1 VIASTLNP
9 VQATVHRFDAES
21 GGGELITDQ
30 GLLLPLEPAV
40 FAASGLRLL
49 RAGQRLSVELDDDR
63 VVAVRLGT
71 IR

>member
-1 VIASTLNP
+1 
-9 VQATVHRFDAES
+9 VQATVHRFDAGAGS
-21 GGGELITDQ
+21 GELITDQ
-30 GLLLPLEPAV
+30 GLLLPLDPAV

-49 RAGQRLSVELDDDR
+49 RPGQRLSVELEGER